1 MADVQQQSKERPDL
15 WRKLEALT
23 CGFVLFMLSNAFIG
37 PLLDPLQA
45 GGENNPVLRLMWL
58 PVYAII
64 LGLAVWRAPRVAR
77 FWFPAVMLS
86 LLIFWVFASAA
97 WSLDPGTTNRRA
109 LAAAFTTLFGLYFA
123 SSFDGRRMAEII
135 ATTFLF
141 LAVGGGLAAV
151 AYPKMGIHHDIN
163 AGDWRGL
170 WYEKNQMGAMMVYGA
185 LAAMA
190 AILAGSTRRK
200 QMIATI
206 LLCAALIIMTKS
218 KTSLLALMI
227 GLGGSMMLAIMRRGP
242 ATAVIVVWLGVTV
255 AVVGAMVM
263 WLAPELLFKALGKD
277 PSLTGR
283 TDIWAALLRQ
293 SAKHP
298 MTGFGYAVFWQ
309 LDSAPANWIRKE
321 TGWDVPTAHNGWLD
335 ILAQLGWIGV
345 ALCALVLGGALLVS
359 LVRFRKV
366 QDGYWATL
374 FLAIFLMTT
383 FSESFIL
390 ERNGIAWA
398 LACAAVTRLLGPVWK
413 PGVQPEKAARRPLF
427 APAPLTW
434 SLAPAEPAFEIWT
447 SDAGRA
453 PTVAR
458 TPIRTP
464 VARPAATFGQRPT
477 PTFGKRVVSPF
488 GV

>member
-1 MADVQQQSKERPDL
+1 MV
-15 WRKLEALT
+15 
-23 CGFVLFMLSNAFIG
+23 
-37 PLLDPLQA
+37 A
-45 GGENNPVLRLMWL
+45 G
-58 PVYAII
+58 
-64 LGLAVWRAPRVAR
+64 
-77 FWFPAVMLS
+77 
-86 LLIFWVFASAA
+86 
-97 WSLDPGTTNRRA
+97 PGTTNRRA

-141 LAVGGGLAAV
+141 LAIGGGLAAV
-151 AYPKMGIHHDIN
+151 AYPSMGVHHDVN

-190 AILAGSTRRK
+190 AILAGSPRRK
-200 QMIATI
+200 QMIITI
-206 LLCAALIIMTKS
+206 LLCAALIVMTKS
-218 KTSLLALMI
+218 KTSLVVLLM
-227 GLGGSMMLAIMRRGP
+227 GLGGSMLLTAMRRGP

-255 AVVGAMVM
+255 IGVAVMVM
-263 WLAPELLFKALGKD
+263 WLAPELVFKALGKD
-277 PSLTGR
+277 PTLTGR

-298 MTGFGYAVFWQ
+298 LTGYGYAVFWT
-309 LDSAPANWIRKE
+309 LESHPAQWMREE
-321 TGWDVPTAHNGWLD
+321 TGWLVPTAHNGWLD

-345 ALCALVLGGALLVS
+345 GLCALVLGGSLLVS
-359 LVRFRKV
+359 LFRFRKV

-398 LACAAVTRLLGPVWK
+398 LACAAVTRLLGPVWSR
-413 PGVQPEKAARRPLF
+413 GAQPEKAVRRPLF

-434 SLAPAEPAFEIWT
+434 SLASAEPAPR
-447 SDAGRA
+447 SGR
-453 PTVAR
+453 P
-458 TPIRTP
+458 P
-464 VARPAATFGQRPT
+464 RPAARPSSPHLASARSRLSPLRRLLERHDRLHAPADRRPRRARRRRSRRRRHRQPPRPRGRDLLDPRRGRGQGHLAHRRLPDQ
-477 PTFGKRVVSPF
+477 
-488 GV
+488 

>member
-1 MADVQQQSKERPDL
+1 MVDVKHEDERPDL
-15 WRKLEALT
+15 WRKLEVLA

-45 GGENNPVLRLMWL
+45 GGENIPVLRLMWL
-58 PVYAII
+58 PVYALI
-64 LGLAVWRAPRVAR
+64 LGLAAWRAPRVMR

-86 LLIFWVFASAA
+86 LLIFWVFASAS

-141 LAVGGGLAAV
+141 LAAGGLLAAI
-151 AYPKMGIHHDIN
+151 AYPKMGVQHDIN

-185 LAAMA
+185 LASMA
-190 AILAGSTRRK
+190 AILAGSPRRK
-200 QMIATI
+200 QLIFTL
-206 LLCAALIIMTKS
+206 LLCAAMIVMSKS
-218 KTSLLALMI
+218 KTSLLALLI
-227 GLGGSMMLAIMRRGP
+227 GLCGSMLLTAMRRGP
-242 ATAVIVVWLGVTV
+242 ATAIIVVWLGVTV
-255 AVVGAMVM
+255 ALTAAMVM
-263 WLAPELLFKALGKD
+263 WLSPELVFKALGKD
-277 PSLTGR
+277 PTLTGR

-293 SAKHP
+293 SAKRP
-298 MTGFGYAVFWQ
+298 LTGYGYAVFWT
-309 LDSAPANWIRKE
+309 LDSVPANWIRKE
-321 TGWDVPTAHNGWLD
+321 TGWLVPTAHNGWLD

-345 ALCALVLGGALLVS
+345 SLCALVLGGSLLVS
-359 LVRFRKV
+359 LVRFRQV

-398 LACAAVTRLLGPVWK
+398 LASAAVTRLLGPVWARSSK
-413 PGVQPEKAARRPLF
+413 TEQVEKAPRRPIF
-427 APAPLTW
+427 AEAPLAW
-434 SLAPAEPAFEIWT
+434 SLAPAEPVFEIWT
-447 SDAGRA
+447 PEPGRA
-453 PTVAR
+453 PVVAR
-458 TPIRTP
+458 SA
-464 VARPAATFGQRPT
+464 ARSATFGQPFQ
-477 PTFGKRVVSPF
+477 PTFGKRAVSPF
-488 GV
+488 AA

>member
-1 MADVQQQSKERPDL
+1 MVDAQQQPDEQPDL
-15 WRKLEALT
+15 WRKLEALA

-45 GGENNPVLRLMWL
+45 GGENIPVLRLMWL
-58 PVYAII
+58 PVYALI
-64 LGLAVWRAPRVAR
+64 LGLAVWRAPRLMR

-86 LLIFWVFASAA
+86 LMIFWVFASAS

-109 LAAAFTTLFGLYFA
+109 LAAAFTTLFGFYFA
-123 SSFDGRRMAEII
+123 SSFDGRRMTEII

-141 LAVGGGLAAV
+141 LAAAGLLAAV
-151 AYPKMGIHHDIN
+151 AYPKMGVQHDIN

-200 QMIATI
+200 QLIFT
-206 LLCAALIIMTKS
+206 LVLCAAMIVMSKS

-227 GLGGSMMLAIMRRGP
+227 GLCGSLLLAAMRRGP

-255 AVVGAMVM
+255 AVTAAMVM

-277 PSLTGR
+277 PTLTGR

-293 SAKHP
+293 SAKAP
-298 MTGFGYAVFWQ
+298 LTGYGYAVFWT
-309 LDSAPANWIRKE
+309 LESHPAQWIRKE
-321 TGWDVPTAHNGWLD
+321 TGWLVPTAHNGWLD

-345 ALCALVLGGALLVS
+345 GLCALVLGGSLLVG
-359 LVRFRKV
+359 LFRFRKV

-398 LACAAVTRLLGPVWK
+398 LACAAVTRLLGPVWALGA
-413 PGVQPEKAARRPLF
+413 PSEKAARRPLF

-434 SLAPAEPAFEIWT
+434 SLAPPEPAPDIWT
-447 SDAGRA
+447 PAS
-453 PTVAR
+453 AR
-458 TPIRTP
+458 
-464 VARPAATFGQRPT
+464 RPAFARSMA
-477 PTFGKRVVSPF
+477 PTFGKRTVSPF
-488 GV
+488 GA

>member
-1 MADVQQQSKERPDL
+1 MVDAQSQDDRPDL
-15 WRKLEALT
+15 PRKLEALA

-37 PLLDPLQA
+37 PLVDPLQA
-45 GGENNPVLRLMWL
+45 GGEDMPLLRLMWL
-58 PVYAII
+58 PVYALI
-64 LGLAVWRAPRVAR
+64 LALAVWRAPRVMR
-77 FWFPAVMLS
+77 FWFPAIMLS
-86 LLIFWVFASAA
+86 LLIFWVFASAS
-97 WSLDPGTTNRRA
+97 WSLNPGITNRRA

-123 SSFDGRRMAEII
+123 SSFDGKRMAEIL

-141 LAVGGGLAAV
+141 LAAGGLLAVV
-151 AYPKMGIHHDIN
+151 AYPKMGVQHDIN

-200 QMIATI
+200 QLIFT
-206 LLCAALIIMTKS
+206 LVLCAAMIVMSKS

-227 GLGGSMMLAIMRRGP
+227 GLCGSMLLAAMRRGP

-255 AVVGAMVM
+255 VVTAAMVL

-277 PSLTGR
+277 PTLTGR

-298 MTGFGYAVFWQ
+298 LTGYGYAVFWT
-309 LDSAPANWIRKE
+309 LESAPANWIRKE
-321 TGWDVPTAHNGWLD
+321 TGWLVPTAHNGWLD

-345 ALCALVLGGALLVS
+345 GLCALVLGGALLVS
-359 LVRFRKV
+359 LFRFHKV

-390 ERNGIAWA
+390 ERNGIVWA
-398 LACAAVTRLLGPVWK
+398 LACAAVTRLLGPVWARSA
-413 PGVQPEKAARRPLF
+413 ERENIARRPLF
-427 APAPLTW
+427 APPPLTW
-434 SLAPAEPAFEIWT
+434 ALAPADPAPEIWKPVPVRRPAF
-447 SDAGRA
+447 AQGMA
-453 PTVAR
+453 
-458 TPIRTP
+458 
-464 VARPAATFGQRPT
+464 
-477 PTFGKRVVSPF
+477 PTFGKRAVSPLSA
-488 GV
+488 

>member
-1 MADVQQQSKERPDL
+1 MVDIQPDGERPDI
-15 WRKLEALT
+15 WRKLEALA

-37 PLLDPLQA
+37 PLVDPLQA
-45 GGENNPVLRLMWL
+45 GGEDMPLLRLMWL
-58 PVYAII
+58 PVYALI
-64 LGLAVWRAPRVAR
+64 LGLAVWRAPRVMR

-123 SSFDGRRMAEII
+123 SSFDGKRMAEII
-135 ATTFLF
+135 ATTFLL
-141 LAVGGGLAAV
+141 LAAGGLLAAI
-151 AYPKMGIHHDIN
+151 AYPKMGVQHDIN

-190 AILAGSTRRK
+190 AILAGSTKRK
-200 QMIATI
+200 QLIFTL
-206 LLCAALIIMTKS
+206 LLCAAMIVMSKS
-218 KTSLLALMI
+218 KTSLLALLI
-227 GLGGSMMLAIMRRGP
+227 GLAGSMLLAAMRRGP

-255 AVVGAMVM
+255 AVTAAMVM

-293 SAKHP
+293 SAKAP
-298 MTGFGYAVFWQ
+298 LTGYGYAVFWT
-309 LDSAPANWIRKE
+309 LESHPAQWIRKE
-321 TGWDVPTAHNGWLD
+321 TGWLVPTAHNGWLD

-345 ALCALVLGGALLVS
+345 GLCALVLGGSLLVS
-359 LVRFRKV
+359 LFRFRKV
-366 QDGYWATL
+366 EDGYWATL

-398 LACAAVTRLLGPVWK
+398 LACAAVTRLLGPVWARS
-413 PGVQPEKAARRPLF
+413 VQPEKAARRPLF
-427 APAPLTW
+427 AAPPLAW
-434 SLAPAEPAFEIWT
+434 SLAPPDSAPEIWT
-447 SDAGRA
+447 
-453 PTVAR
+453 PVPAR
-458 TPIRTP
+458 
-464 VARPAATFGQRPT
+464 RPAFARDRA
-477 PTFGKRVVSPF
+477 PTFGKRAVSPF
-488 GV
+488 AA

>member
-1 MADVQQQSKERPDL
+1 MDAQPQAQPDSL
-15 WRKLEALT
+15 PRKLEALA
-23 CGFVLFMLSNAFIG
+23 CGFVLFMLSNALIG
-37 PLLDPLQA
+37 PLVDPLQA
-45 GGENNPVLRLMWL
+45 GGEDMPLLRLMWL
-58 PVYAII
+58 PVYALI
-64 LGLAVWRAPRVAR
+64 LGLAVWRAPRVMR

-86 LLIFWVFASAA
+86 LMIFWVFASAS
-97 WSLDPGTTNRRA
+97 WSMDPGTTNRRA

-123 SSFDGRRMAEII
+123 SSFDGKRMAEII
-135 ATTFLF
+135 ATTFLILAAGGL
-141 LAVGGGLAAV
+141 LAVI
-151 AYPKMGIHHDIN
+151 AYPKMGVQHDIN

-190 AILAGSTRRK
+190 AILAGSTKRK
-200 QMIATI
+200 LMIVTI
-206 LLCAALIIMTKS
+206 LLCAAMMVMSKS
-218 KTSLLALMI
+218 KTSLLALLI
-227 GLGGSMMLAIMRRGP
+227 GLAGSMMLAVMRRGP

-255 AVVGAMVM
+255 AVTAAMVM

-298 MTGFGYAVFWQ
+298 LTGYGYAVFWK
-309 LDSAPANWIRKE
+309 LDSVPAMWIRKE

-345 ALCALVLGGALLVS
+345 GLCALVLGGSLLVS

-366 QDGYWATL
+366 EDGYWATL

-398 LACAAVTRLLGPVWK
+398 LACAAVTRLLGPVWS
-413 PGVQPEKAARRPLF
+413 QEAQAEKAPRRPLF
-427 APAPLTW
+427 APEPLAW
-434 SLAPAEPAFEIWT
+434 SLAPAGPMFEIQT
-447 SDAGRA
+447 PAPGRVPVA
-453 PTVAR
+453 VAR
-458 TPIRTP
+458 TDAPAAPR
-464 VARPAATFGQRPT
+464 AATFGQRPA
-477 PTFGKRVVSPF
+477 PTFGKRAVSPF
-488 GV
+488 VA

>member
-1 MADVQQQSKERPDL
+1 METRRDDDRPDL
-15 WRKLEALT
+15 PRRLEALA

-45 GGENNPVLRLMWL
+45 GGEDMPVLRLMWL
-58 PVYAII
+58 PIYALI
-64 LGLAVWRAPRVAR
+64 LALAVWRAPRLTR
-77 FWFPAVMLS
+77 FWLPAG
-86 LLIFWVFASAA
+86 LLCLMIFWVFASAS

-135 ATTFLF
+135 ATTFLI
-141 LAVGGGLAAV
+141 LGAGGLLAAI
-151 AYPKMGIHHDIN
+151 AYPKMGVQHDIN

-185 LAAMA
+185 LAAIA
-190 AILAGSTRRK
+190 ALLAGSPRRK
-200 QMIATI
+200 QMAVTI
-206 LLCAALIIMTKS
+206 LLCAVMIVMSKS

-227 GLGGSMMLAIMRRGP
+227 GLAGSMLLAAMRRGP
-242 ATAVIVVWLGVTV
+242 ATAVVVVWLGVS
-255 AVVGAMVM
+255 AAGAAAMVL
-263 WLAPELLFKALGKD
+263 WLAPELVFTALGKD
-277 PSLTGR
+277 PTLTGR

-293 SAKHP
+293 SDKQP
-298 MTGFGYAVFWQ
+298 LTGYGYAVFWREE
-309 LDSAPANWIRKE
+309 SVPAQWIRKQ

-345 ALCALVLGGALLVS
+345 GLCALVLGGALLTA
-359 LVRFRKV
+359 LFRFRKV

-398 LACAAVTRLLGPVWK
+398 LACAAVTRLLGPVLTAHAV
-413 PGVQPEKAARRPLF
+413 GQPAVRP
-427 APAPLTW
+427 P
-434 SLAPAEPAFEIWT
+434 SPAEPPLAWTLAPPDPAPAF
-447 SDAGRA
+447 S
-453 PTVAR
+453 
-458 TPIRTP
+458 
-464 VARPAATFGQRPT
+464 Q
-477 PTFGKRVVSPF
+477 TFGKRTVSPF
-488 GV
+488 GARAATGAA

>member
-1 MADVQQQSKERPDL
+1 MTDTEHDGERPDL
-15 WRKLEALT
+15 WRKLEALA

-45 GGENNPVLRLMWL
+45 GGENIPVLRLMWL
-58 PVYAII
+58 PVYALI
-64 LGLAVWRAPRVAR
+64 LGLAVWRAPRVMR

-86 LLIFWVFASAA
+86 LLIFWVFASAS
-97 WSLDPGTTNRRA
+97 WSLEPGTTNRRA

-123 SSFDGRRMAEII
+123 SSFDGKRMAEII

-141 LAVGGGLAAV
+141 LAIGGGLAAV
-151 AYPKMGIHHDIN
+151 AYPKMGVHHDVN

-200 QMIATI
+200 QMVVTI
-206 LLCAALIIMTKS
+206 LLCAVLIVMTKS
-218 KTSLLALMI
+218 KTSLVVLLM
-227 GLGGSMMLAIMRRGP
+227 GLGGSMLLTAMRRGP
-242 ATAVIVVWLGVTV
+242 ATAIVVVWLGVTV
-255 AVVGAMVM
+255 VLTAALVM
-263 WLAPELLFKALGKD
+263 WLSPELVFTALGKA
-277 PSLTGR
+277 PTLTGR

-293 SAKHP
+293 SAKRP
-298 MTGFGYAVFWQ
+298 LTGYGYAVFWT
-309 LDSAPANWIRKE
+309 LESHPAQWIRKE
-321 TGWDVPTAHNGWLD
+321 TGWLVPTAHNGWLD

-345 ALCALVLGGALLVS
+345 GLCALVLGGSLLVS
-359 LVRFRKV
+359 LVRFRRV

-398 LACAAVTRLLGPVWK
+398 LACAAVTRLLGPVWAK
-413 PGVQPEKAARRPLF
+413 PARTSVCRPIF
-427 APAPLTW
+427 AEAPLAW
-434 SLAPAEPAFEIWT
+434 SLAPAEPVFEIWT
-447 SDAGRA
+447 PEPGRA
-453 PTVAR
+453 PVVAQAVTR
-458 TPIRTP
+458 SA
-464 VARPAATFGQRPT
+464 ARPATFGQPFQ
-477 PTFGKRVVSPF
+477 PTFGKRAVSPF
-488 GV
+488 GA

>member
-1 MADVQQQSKERPDL
+1 MLDARTQEHAPESLP
-15 WRKLEALT
+15 RKLEALA

-37 PLLDPLQA
+37 PLVDPLQA
-45 GGENNPVLRLMWL
+45 GGEDMPLLRLMWL
-58 PVYAII
+58 PVYALI
-64 LGLAVWRAPRVAR
+64 LALAVWRAPRVMR
-77 FWFPAVMLS
+77 FWFPAVLLS
-86 LLIFWVFASAA
+86 LLIFWVFASAS
-97 WSLDPGTTNRRA
+97 WSSDPGTTNRRA

-123 SSFDGRRMAEII
+123 SSFDGKRMAEII
-135 ATTFLF
+135 ASAFLL
-141 LAVGGGLAAV
+141 LAVGGLLAVV
-151 AYPKMGIHHDIN
+151 AYPKMGVQHDIN

-200 QMIATI
+200 LMVFAIVLCSAMIV
-206 LLCAALIIMTKS
+206 MSKS
-218 KTSLLALMI
+218 KTSLLALLI

-242 ATAVIVVWLGVTV
+242 ATAVIVVWLGVSV
-255 AVVGAMVM
+255 AVTAAMVM

-298 MTGFGYAVFWQ
+298 LTGYGYAVFWK
-309 LDSAPANWIRKE
+309 LDSVPAMWIRKQ

-345 ALCALVLGGALLVS
+345 GLCALVLGGALLVS
-359 LVRFRKV
+359 LFRFRKV
-366 QDGYWATL
+366 EDGYWATL
-374 FLAIFLMTT
+374 FLAIFVMTT

-398 LACAAVTRLLGPVWK
+398 LACAAVTRLLGPVWSRAAVAEK
-413 PGVQPEKAARRPLF
+413 TEKAPRRPLF
-427 APAPLTW
+427 AEPPLAWT
-434 SLAPAEPAFEIWT
+434 LAPAEPVFEIWK
-447 SDAGRA
+447 AEPGRV
-453 PTVAR
+453 PTCA
-458 TPIRTP
+458 
-464 VARPAATFGQRPT
+464 VARPVGFSQT
-477 PTFGKRVVSPF
+477 PASTFGKRAVSPF
-488 GV
+488 PA